1 MKTQH
6 DLAALAAN
14 YHKALPGRMRQYLNN
29 RGITDLLI
37 DFHLLGWNGD
47 RITIPISNPEGEIAF
62 FKLAKDPE
70 DNVPGPKMLA
80 SPGSYVE
87 LYGWEEVLKSPS
99 QIIICEGEFDRLVL
113 EAQGFIAVTST
124 GGAGIFRREW
134 AAEFHAI
141 ASVYVCYDRDAAGK
155 NGAARVGELIPHAR
169 IVELPEEVDD
179 GGDVTDF
186 FVRLG
191 H

>member
-14 YHKALPGRMRQYLNN
+14 YHKALPGRIRQYLHN
-29 RGITDLLI
+29 RGIANLLTDC
-37 DFHLLGWNGD
+37 HLLGWNGD
-47 RITIPISNPEGEIAF
+47 RITIPITNREEEIAF

-70 DNVPGPKMLA
+70 DQTGPKMMA
-80 SPGSYVE
+80 SPGGYAE

-124 GGAGIFRREW
+124 GGAGVFRREW
-134 AAEFHAI
+134 ATELQKI
-141 ASVYVCYDRDAAGK
+141 PSLYICYDRDEAGTR
-155 NGAARVGELIPHAR
+155 GAERVASIMPH
-169 IVELPEEVDD
+169 
-179 GGDVTDF
+179 
-186 FVRLG
+186 
-191 H
+191 